1 MLLLGPMKVQ
11 FPGLN
16 APLKTDDPEI
26 KIAEQT
32 EDEIKEGQLSIRKT
46 LEEQKE

>member
-1 MLLLGPMKVQ
+1 MKVQ

-16 APLKTDDPEI
+16 APLSNKDPDV
-26 KIAEQT
+26 KVVEQT
-32 EDEIKEGQLSIRKT
+32 EEEIKEGQLSVRKT